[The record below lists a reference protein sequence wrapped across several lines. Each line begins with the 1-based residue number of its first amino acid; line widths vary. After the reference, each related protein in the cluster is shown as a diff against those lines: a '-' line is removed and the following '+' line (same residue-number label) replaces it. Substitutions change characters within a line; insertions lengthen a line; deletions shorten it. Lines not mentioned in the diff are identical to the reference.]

1 MTAKM
6 EGRSADSIPAKP
18 PSEVII
24 RLNLKDEGILREKLF
39 GVASQK
45 ISMLADKLNQVA
57 NDEFVEKLSVS
68 EFRRLTNI
76 LDEIETLKD
85 NLAEDQVI
93 RFFNLGLSPLR
104 QRLKELLQMDIW
116 DDHSEGET

>member
-24 RLNLKDEGILREKLF
+24 RLNLKDEGIPPEKLF